1 MKNLIK
7 TNKKRNT
14 LWLAGIILGSFM
26 FMQCQQEDN
35 EVLPQDHHDHSQEH
49 PKIVSVPTRDL
60 PEMNFPDPEEVN
72 SPIID
77 DKHVNEALR
86 IFPESNTANEN
97 AKAQAFDFVDFDDPL
112 ALNLIP
118 DHAKYTFA
126 TAPFYIQKVGSV
138 WFHVKEN
145 NGGGYNPNFTSNYG
159 HYHLGYQNFNPIF
172 NWNNGTIWKLINGQL
187 VYVTPL
193 LEPRTLSSHY
203 GDQWIKIYAYN
214 YNSSQ
219 IPFEFWGIKVINGPV
234 QVWMQKLDGSWSKW
248 SSLGEATWSFDYA
261 RHVKQILISGVGS
274 DSFTIDNIKVK
285 KP

>member
-159 HYHLGYQNFNPIF
+159 HYHLGYQYFLPMF
-172 NWNNGTIWKLINGQL
+172 TWANGLVWKWVNGQ
-187 VYVTPL
+187 YVIVQPL

-214 YNSSQ
+214 YNSNE